1 MVSSLYLCHMY
12 LSILSYFLIIVED
25 QGSLKSM
32 LDMNK
37 TLLDQLEME
46 EIGSMQIRLKDFLC
60 HSTR

>member
-1 MVSSLYLCHMY
+1 MY

-32 LDMNK
+32 LDVDK

-46 EIGSMQIRLKDFLC
+46 EIGSMQSRLKDFLS